1 MKLIDTHTHV
11 NFPEFIQDAPEV
23 IERALEA
30 GIGMINVGT
39 DLENSEKAAAL
50 AENFDNVWAACGLHP
65 NDFSKGFD
73 YDAFKSLARDEN
85 IVAIGETGLDFYR
98 TKDKDFQAQQK
109 EFFLKHVELAKEIK
123 KALIVH
129 CREAYAEAFQVLEK
143 EIRNLPG
150 VVVHSFTGTWEEAKR
165 FVDLGTHL
173 SFNGILTFTH
183 DYDKMVAKVPMEN
196 ILLETDA
203 PFLAPEPYR
212 GRRNEPLFVQFAAQQ
227 LAKIKKMEIEEVSK
241 ITTDNAKKLF
251 KLK

>member
-30 GIGMINVGT
+30 GIGMINIGT

-50 AENFDNVWAACGLHP
+50 AENFDNVWASCGVHP

-73 YDAFKSLARDEN
+73 YDAFKALAHDEN

-98 TKDKDFQAQQK
+98 TKDKDFQRQQK
-109 EFFLKHVELAKEIK
+109 EFFLEHIKLAKEIK
-123 KALIVH
+123 KPLIVH
-129 CREAYAEAFQVLEK
+129 CRDAYSEAYEVLKDEASKLK
-143 EIRNLPG
+143 GI
-150 VVVHSFTGTWEEAKR
+150 VVHSFTGTWEEAEK
-165 FVDLGTHL
+165 FIELGIYL

-183 DYDKMVAKVPMEN
+183 DYDKMVAKAPMESV
-196 ILLETDA
+196 LLETDA

-227 LAKIKKMEIEEVSK
+227 LAKIKKLEIDEVAQ
-241 ITTDNAKKLF
+241 TTTNNAIKLF
-251 KLK
+251 DL